1 MVQSVEARRAEI
13 GGSGDRRRPGRVLI
27 ADDDQLVRE
36 ALRELLESYGFEVV
50 GEAANG
56 LEAVGLAGER
66 APEVVLMDVR
76 MPEMDGI
83 QATAE
88 IRARHP
94 EMQVVMLS
102 AYDEEGFEREAES
115 IGALCYL
122 IKGVGA
128 RLLCD
133 VLASAVETARGVAR
147 RLAAD
152 RGGAP
157 LVIPPRG

>member
-1 MVQSVEARRAEI
+1 MVQSAETRRGEVD
-13 GGSGDRRRPGRVLI
+13 GPEGPPGPGRVLI

-36 ALRELLESYGFEVV
+36 ALRELLEGYGFAVV

-56 LEAVGLAGER
+56 LEAVRLADQR

-94 EMQVVMLS
+94 EIQVVMLS

-147 RLAAD
+147 RLPAD
-152 RGGAP
+152 QRAAP
-157 LVIPPRG
+157 LTVPPRG